1 MSKMTEAQINSAK
14 IAAKA
19 AAYADNRGDV
29 VAREEAMNDLFV
41 AAGYWKDVRGL
52 NVRLMPPKM
61 VRMPA
66 GRSVPWEKKRY
77 DAMQA
82 WASA

>member
-29 VAREEAMNDLFV
+29 VAREEAMN
-41 AAGYWKDVRGL
+41 ADVTGL
-52 NVRLMPPKM
+52 A
-61 VRMPA
+61 PA
-66 GRSVPWEKKRY
+66 KEVNHE
-77 DAMQA
+77 
-82 WASA
+82 